1 MPTESSISLTP
12 LFLLF
17 AFAFGCIVG
26 SFLNVV
32 VWRLPRG
39 ESLSHPPSHCPN
51 CGHAIRAWENVPI
64 LSWLALRGRCSA
76 CSQRISWRYPLGEF
90 SLGLLY
96 AALAWNVWRNQ
107 LPLALLP
114 GFFWLTASLLAAA
127 QIDLKH
133 RIIPDKL
140 NYAGMLVALLLSL
153 LLPGSRLLSQEL
165 PPSMRAGII
174 TDAALDWLAAL
185 CAKTSPWNWRFEAL
199 LDLLLGLLLAAACL
213 LIFHSL
219 GKLLLR
225 FRAESR
231 QAIGLGD
238 VKCIAMIGAFLGADA
253 GIYILLGAASL
264 GFVAGTVQILWSRKK
279 TGFFS
284 ELPFAPFLALPTIF
298 WLIKGNWLYFIYQ
311 AIMK

>member
-174 TDAALDWLAAL
+174 TDTALDWLATL
-185 CAKTSPWNWRFEAL
+185 CTKTSPWNWRFEAL

-225 FRAESR
+225 FPTESR
-231 QAIGLGD
+231 QTIGLGD

-264 GFVAGTVQILWSRKK
+264 GFIAGTVQILWDRKK

-284 ELPFAPFLALPTIF
+284 DLPFAPFLALPTIF